1 MIKGLSSSEVKIRLE
16 KDGPN
21 VIGKK
26 KKVNWLKILIAQFKS
41 PLIYVL
47 LVAMAVTGLLLHE
60 VTDAMVIGVVVAVNT
75 VLGFIQEYRA
85 EKSLE
90 ALKEMLVKKAKVI
103 RDGKARLV
111 EVEKVVVGDVVVL
124 EIGRIVPADGEILES
139 NGLEFDEAILTGESV
154 SVTKTV
160 GKEAYMGTTVAKG
173 IGKMKVIKIGKATKI
188 GKIAKSLVEEKE
200 TKTPLQKKLAKL
212 SKSLAILVGII
223 AVAIFVI
230 GILVG
235 DPIGEMFELSVAIAV
250 AAIPEGLV
258 VSLTVILAL
267 GMQRMAKRKALVRKL
282 VSAETLGSVTVICLD
297 KTGTLTEGKMKAV
310 KGEFVDEKLG
320 WQSVLACNDYRDPLE
335 LAMAE
340 LAKSES
346 AKRGVRGA
354 EKWKRVASIPFDP
367 EYKYIATLHDK
378 GVLFV
383 SGAPEI
389 ILKKS
394 RLSLVKSLAWRKKFK
409 EYGKQGYRLVGFA
422 HRNFKTPRQRT
433 GRQMSNVK
441 HGDIK
446 NLKWLGVVVFEDP
459 VRAGVADTLVK
470 AQGLGLK
477 LKVITGDYEETTL
490 AVVSKLKAQN
500 SKLKIKEIEVFAR
513 AAPEDKL
520 EIVEK
525 LQKKKEIVAMM
536 GDGVNDAPALKKAD
550 IGIVVGGASD
560 VARETADMVLLD
572 SNFETIL
579 KAIREGW
586 GILENLKKSILY
598 LLSDSFSEVVL
609 ITGGLILGLP
619 LPLTAVQIL
628 WINLLT
634 DGFPH
639 LALTMESTAMAKKDG
654 KSELIDKEMRWLI
667 GLISGTTGL
676 ITLGVFWW
684 LMRSGAD
691 LAYSRTLIFAMLGI
705 DSLLYVFSARAL
717 RKPIW
722 KSKIFANKYLLVAV
736 GLGVCLQLLALYWV
750 KLEKVLETVPLG
762 IGEWGLILGMA
773 GVVIMLIE
781 AVKAVFNHHAP
792 SSS

>member
-1 MIKGLSSSEVKIRLE
+1 MIEGLSSSEVRARLK

-26 KKVNWLKILIAQFKS
+26 KKVNWLKIVIAQFKS

-47 LVAMAVTGLLLHE
+47 LIAMGVTGLLLHE

-85 EKSLE
+85 EKGLE
-90 ALKEMLVKKAKVI
+90 ALKEMLVKKTKVI
-103 RDGKARLV
+103 RDGKMMLV
-111 EVEKVVVGDVVVL
+111 EVEKVVVGDVIVL
-124 EIGRIVPADGEILES
+124 EIGRIVPADGEIFKS
-139 NGLEFDEAILTGESV
+139 SGLEFDEAILTGESV
-154 SVTKTV
+154 TVAKAV

-173 IGKMKVIKIGKATKI
+173 IGKMKVTKI
-188 GKIAKSLVEEKE
+188 GRATKMGEIAKSLVEEKE
-200 TKTPLQKKLAKL
+200 TKTPLQEKLAKL
-212 SKSLAILVGII
+212 SKNLAILVGIM
-223 AVAIFVI
+223 AVGIFVI

-235 DPIGEMFELSVAIAV
+235 DPIGEMFELAVAIAV

-297 KTGTLTEGKMKAV
+297 KTGTLTEGKMKAI

-320 WQSVLACNDYRDPLE
+320 WQSVLACNDYCDPLE

-340 LAKSES
+340 LAKTKTKDK
-346 AKRGVRGA
+346 KR
-354 EKWKRVASIPFDP
+354 KRVASIPFDP
-367 EYKYIATLHDK
+367 DYKYIATLHADK
-378 GVLFV
+378 RKAKSEKRKTHLLFV
-383 SGAPEI
+383 SGAPEV

-394 RLSLVKSLAWRKKFK
+394 RLSLMKSLAWRKKFK

-422 HRNFKTPRQRT
+422 HRNFKA
-433 GRQMSNVK
+433 QMSNVK

-459 VRAGVADTLVK
+459 VRVGVADALVK

-490 AVVSKLKAQN
+490 AVVSKLKTQN
-500 SKLKIKEIEVFAR
+500 SKLKTDEMEIFAR
-513 AAPEDKL
+513 AGPEDKL
-520 EIVEK
+520 KIVER

-586 GILENLKKSILY
+586 GILANLKKSILY
-598 LLSDSFSEVVL
+598 LLSDSFSEMVL
-609 ITGGLILGLP
+609 ITGSLILGLP

-639 LALTMESTAMAKKDG
+639 LALTMESTEMAKKDG
-654 KSELIDKEMRWLI
+654 KGELIDKEMKWLI

-676 ITLGVFWW
+676 LTLGVFWW
-684 LMRSGAD
+684 LMRNGAD
-691 LAYSRTLIFAMLGI
+691 LVYARTLIFAMLGI

-717 RKPIW
+717 KKPIW
-722 KSKIFANKYLLVAV
+722 KSNIFANKYLLVAV
-736 GLGVCLQLLALYWV
+736 GLGVSLQLLALYWV
-750 KLEKVLETVPLG
+750 KLEVILETVPLG
-762 IGEWGLILGMA
+762 MKEWGVILGLSL
-773 GVVIMLIE
+773 VVIAIIE
-781 AVKAVFNHHAP
+781 TVKAVFNHRE
-792 SSS
+792 S

>member
-1 MIKGLSSSEVKIRLE
+1 
-16 KDGPN
+16 
-21 VIGKK
+21 
-26 KKVNWLKILIAQFKS
+26 
-41 PLIYVL
+41 
-47 LVAMAVTGLLLHE
+47 
-60 VTDAMVIGVVVAVNT
+60 MVIGVVVAVNT

-85 EKSLE
+85 EKGLE

-103 RDGKARLV
+103 RDGKIGLV

-139 NGLEFDEAILTGESV
+139 SGLEFDEAILTGESV
-154 SVTKTV
+154 AVAKAV

-173 IGKMKVIKIGKATKI
+173 IGKMKVIKIGRVTKM

-200 TKTPLQKKLAKL
+200 TKTPLQEKLAKL
-212 SKSLAILVGII
+212 SKSLAILVGVI

-335 LAMAE
+335 VAMAE
-340 LAKSES
+340 LAKTKTKDK
-346 AKRGVRGA
+346 KRS
-354 EKWKRVASIPFDP
+354 RVASIPFDP
-367 EYKYIATLHDK
+367 EYKYIATLHDR
-378 GVLFV
+378 GELFV

-394 RLSLVKSLAWRKKFK
+394 SLSLTKSLAWRKKFK

-422 HRNFKTPRQRT
+422 HRNFKT
-433 GRQMSNVK
+433 QMSNIK

-459 VRAGVADTLVK
+459 VRAGVADALVK

-500 SKLKIKEIEVFAR
+500 SKLKIKEIEIFAR

-654 KSELIDKEMRWLI
+654 KGELIDKEMRWLI
-667 GLISGTTGL
+667 GLISGATGL

-691 LAYSRTLIFAMLGI
+691 LVYSRTLIFAMLGI

-722 KSKIFANKYLLVAV
+722 KSNIFANKYLLIAV

-773 GVVIMLIE
+773 VVVIMLIE
-781 AVKAVFNHHAP
+781 AVKAIFNHRE
-792 SSS
+792 S